1 MKIYEIDMGNSAE
14 FNKELADAKKKEQ
27 ELRVLANKAKQMY
40 QKAMQNYEEVEE
52 KNAEKFDAEPTN
64 SFNGWFTHM
73 FKADPQKALA
83 IPGFK
88 LNDNNVKKIT
98 KLLTA
103 YASQNYFLKP
113 KTPFTGAQTFL
124 KIVKAIDP
132 ELVSQADTIFGRYV
146 RGEEQKNPGEV
157 SKDMKAALDSLTP
170 DQRKQLQGL
179 LDKAG
184 GKA

>member
-14 FNKELADAKKKEQ
+14 FNKQLADAKKKEQ
-27 ELRVLANKAKQMY
+27 ELKVLAGKAKQMY
-40 QKAMQNYEEVEE
+40 AKAMQNYEEVEE
-52 KNAEKFDAEPTN
+52 KNAEKFDEEPTGA
-64 SFNGWFTHM
+64 FNEWFKFM
-73 FKADPQKALA
+73 FKANPADALK
-83 IPGFK
+83 IPGFT

-113 KTPFTGAQTFL
+113 KTPFAGAQTFL

-146 RGEEQKNPGEV
+146 RGEEQKNPGQV
-157 SKDMKAALDSLTP
+157 SKDMKAALNSLTP